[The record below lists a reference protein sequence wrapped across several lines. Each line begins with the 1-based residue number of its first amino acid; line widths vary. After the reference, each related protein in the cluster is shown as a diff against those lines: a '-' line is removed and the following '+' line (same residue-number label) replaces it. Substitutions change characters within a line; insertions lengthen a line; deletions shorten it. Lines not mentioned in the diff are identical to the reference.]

1 MNLAA
6 PVWRNLSGYYSLVAY
21 SFRHF
26 GVLRIAPVRA
36 VFMRQVYFTGIEAL
50 GVISL
55 IALLS
60 GTLVIT
66 QTVALMGADSELML
80 RVLVWVVVRELGPLF
95 AAILII
101 ARSAPAI
108 ATELA
113 LMKTHHEVDYLHYM
127 GIPARDY
134 LIVPRIAGVTLCA
147 MTLSF
152 YFQLIAVLGG
162 MGVSTFY
169 QHISFVEILGDF
181 LEVARPLELIGTLAK
196 SFFFG
201 ASIAAI
207 SCFHGLTVEQAIT
220 EVPKAAMKAVMSSLL
235 AVFAIDAVFAYLSLA
250 F

>member
-1 MNLAA
+1 M
-6 PVWRNLSGYYSLVAY
+6 PGWRSLSGYYALVAY
-21 SFRHF
+21 TF
-26 GVLRIAPVRA
+26 GHLRVLRIAPVRA

-50 GVISL
+50 GIVSL

-60 GTLVIT
+60 GALVIT
-66 QTVALMGADSELML
+66 RTVALIGADSEMVL

-101 ARSAPAI
+101 ARSTPAV

-113 LMKTHHEVDYLHYM
+113 LMKTHHEIDHLHYM

-134 LIVPRIAGVTLCA
+134 LIVPRIAGVILCV
-147 MTLSF
+147 MTLTL
-152 YFQLIAVLGG
+152 YFQIIAVLGG
-162 MGVSTFY
+162 MGVSALY

-181 LEVARPLELIGTLAK
+181 LEVARPLELIGTLVK

-201 ASIAAI
+201 AAIAAI
-207 SCFHGLTVEQAIT
+207 SCFHGFTVEQAIT
-220 EVPKAAMKAVMSSLL
+220 EVPKAAIKAVMRSLL

>member
-1 MNLAA
+1 VNPALPA
-6 PVWRNLSGYYSLVAY
+6 WRSLNGYYALVAY
-21 SFRHF
+21 TF
-26 GVLRIAPVRA
+26 GHLRVLRIAPVRA

-50 GVISL
+50 GILSL

-66 QTVALMGADSELML
+66 QTVALMGPDSEMML

-101 ARSAPAI
+101 ARSTPAI

-113 LMKTHHEVDYLHYM
+113 LMKTHHEVDHLHYM

-134 LIVPRIAGVTLCA
+134 LIVPRIAGVILCV
-147 MTLSF
+147 MTLTF
-152 YFQLIAVLGG
+152 YFQIIAVLGG
-162 MGVSTFY
+162 MGVSAFY

-201 ASIAAI
+201 AAIAAI
-207 SCFHGLTVEQAIT
+207 SCFHGFTVEQAIT
-220 EVPKAAMKAVMSSLL
+220 EVPKAAIKAVMRSLL

>member
-6 PVWRNLSGYYSLVAY
+6 PVWGTVSGYYALVAY
-21 SFRHF
+21 TFRHLS
-26 GVLRIAPVRA
+26 VLRIAPVRL
-36 VFMRQVYFTGIEAL
+36 VFMRQVYYTGVEAL
-50 GVISL
+50 GIMSL

-66 QTVALMGADSELML
+66 QTVALMGADNELML
-80 RVLVWVVVRELGPLF
+80 RVLVWVVVRELGPLI
-95 AAILII
+95 AAILIV
-101 ARSAPAI
+101 ARSTPAI

-113 LMKTHHEVDYLHYM
+113 LMKTHHEVDHLHYM

-134 LIVPRIAGVTLCA
+134 LIVPRIAGVTLCV
-147 MTLSF
+147 MVLSF
-152 YFQLIAVLGG
+152 YFQIIAVLGG
-162 MGVSTFY
+162 MTVSTFY

-196 SFFFG
+196 SFCFG

-207 SCFHGLTVEQAIT
+207 SCFHGMTVDQAIT
-220 EVPKAAMKAVMSSLL
+220 EVPKAAIKAVMRSLL
-235 AVFAIDAVFAYLSLA
+235 AVFAIDAVFAYLSLV